1 MRLPSIPGFA
11 MALLQKAECLLAGRK
26 RTIDEMRQKGLKE

>member
-1 MRLPSIPGFA
+1 MRRLLFRLA
-11 MALLQKAECLLAGRK
+11 LALLQKAECLYAGRK